1 MAKGVDEP
9 SLAGLVDFEKLD
21 ALLRNSV
28 EDKWLEP
35 WLSGLPEF
43 THRACQP
50 QRWGDLPQWWQSVH
64 AMPQV
69 VASDCDFSAEAVR
82 IGRADDV
89 SDEQR
94 AAIRQG
100 LLNIKP
106 WRKGPFEIFGIDLDS
121 EWRSNWKWARVEP
134 HLDLHNKRVLDVG
147 CGNGYYALR
156 MLGAGAQWVL
166 GVDPSPRFLI
176 HYAAL
181 RRFVPQH
188 PDFHILPLG
197 LEQLPLDLPLFDTV
211 LSMGVLYHR
220 RSPFDHLIE
229 LKRKL
234 RPGGQLLLETL
245 VVEGDQHT
253 VLVPEDRYAQMRNVW
268 CLPSVA
274 ALEHWLKR
282 VGFTEIET
290 VDVSDTTIEEQRA
303 TEWMTFQSLENF
315 LDPNDHSKTIEGHPA
330 PRRASVIARTPK

>member
-1 MAKGVDEP
+1 M
-9 SLAGLVDFEKLD
+9 VDFA
-21 ALLRNSV
+21 ALEQMLRESV
-28 EDKWLEP
+28 EDKWLSP
-35 WLSGLPEF
+35 WLDTLEAETTALCRPG
-43 THRACQP
+43 
-50 QRWGDLPQWWQSVH
+50 RWGDLPAWWQAVDD
-64 AMPQV
+64 MPQV
-69 VASDCDFSAEAVR
+69 AASDWDFDAEAVR
-82 IGRADDV
+82 IGRPEDV
-89 SDEQR
+89 SEAQQQ
-94 AAIRQG
+94 AIRDG
-100 LLNIKP
+100 LLAIKP
-106 WRKGPFEIFGIDLDS
+106 WRKGPFEVFGIDLDS
-121 EWRSNWKWARVEP
+121 EWRSNLKWKRVAP
-134 HLDLHNKRVLDVG
+134 HLDMKGKRVLDVG

-156 MLGAGAQWVL
+156 MLGAGARWVL

-181 RRFVPQH
+181 RRFLPQH

-253 VLVPEDRYAQMRNVW
+253 VLVPEGRYAQMRNVW
-268 CLPSVA
+268 CLPSVP

-282 VGFTEIET
+282 VGFTDIET

-303 TEWMTFQSLENF
+303 TEWMTFQSLEDF

-330 PRRASVIARTPK
+330 PRRASLIARTPR